1 MAELNEQDRKFIV
14 DMFTS
19 MDVDGDGCVNF
30 QELLESNPL
39 LCHHFCSVSILNFR

>member
-1 MAELNEQDRKFIV
+1 MAELKEQDRKFIV

-30 QELLESNPL
+30 QELLDSKPFAFTL
-39 LCHHFCSVSILNFR
+39 FLFLFFISR